1 MTHIFGDN
9 IDQLD
14 DLFIFA
20 EIGMATSSIRQIDLR
35 HIFNISK
42 PVTGD
47 IITGVPISTA
57 NFQKLF
63 YGTPDNSDDGVGFDT
78 EQKAT
83 PFSFTSSH
91 VINDS
96 TEGVKLKA
104 YYNLAQDD
112 TIATDKGKYA
122 WSETSSTNSGLHFE
136 EKVISVWLHD
146 MGCMDENNL
155 STASLVRLKKE
166 LHRGEF
172 LNCGSYDIYA
182 YNWGDF
188 ETEYEKHTGRTFAA
202 DTVAASAPGATTVV
216 TAGSANVALDIML
229 SNSNPL
235 AKNILLRVSYT
246 VTATG

>member
-9 IDQLD
+9 DTQLE

-20 EIGMATSSIRQIDLR
+20 EIGMATSSVRHIDNQ

-47 IITGVPISTA
+47 NITGVPISTA

-63 YGTPDNSDDGVGFDT
+63 YGTPDNSDDGIGFDP

-91 VINDS
+91 VIKDS
-96 TEGVKLKA
+96 PDGIKIKA

-112 TIATDKGKYA
+112 TITTDKGKYA

-136 EKVISVWLHD
+136 EKVIPVWLHD

-155 STASLVRLKKE
+155 SMASLVRLKKE
-166 LHRGEF
+166 LHTGEL
-172 LNCGSYDIYA
+172 LNCGSYDIYG
-182 YNWGDF
+182 YCWGDF
-188 ETEYEKHTGRTFAA
+188 ETEYKIHTGRSFAV
-202 DTVAASAPGATTVV
+202 DTVAASDSGVV
-216 TAGSANVALDIML
+216 PAGTGANVGIDIML
-229 SNSNPL
+229 TNSNPM